1 MNYLL
6 YFWIFLKSSLLSFG
20 GLSNLPYLHND
31 LMTLQ
36 WANESDFITAIA
48 VGQLS
53 PGPSGLWS
61 ISLGFLTLGWL
72 GAILSLTALSIP
84 PFLTLLTTSFYHQI
98 EKYDLVKNFSRGL
111 MVAVIGLTLG
121 TTYTIGTSII
131 QDFRD
136 ILIMLVAFGLAL
148 SKKVPVI
155 VILALAGL
163 AGFFIYGS

>member
-1 MNYLL
+1 MNILL

-31 LMTLQ
+31 LMALQ
-36 WANESDFITAIA
+36 WAKESDFISAIA

-72 GAILSLTALSIP
+72 GGALSLLALSIP
-84 PFLTLLTTSFYHQI
+84 PLLTLLTTSFYQQI
-98 EKYDLVKNFSRGL
+98 EKYTLVKNFSRGL
-111 MVAVIGLTLG
+111 MVAAIGLTLG
-121 TTYTIGTSII
+121 TTWTICTSII
-131 QDFRD
+131 IEWKDLA
-136 ILIMLVAFGLAL
+136 IVLVAFGLAL
-148 SKKVPVI
+148 SKKVPVF

-163 AGFFIYGS
+163 AGYLLYGL

>member
-1 MNYLL
+1 MNVLL

-31 LMTLQ
+31 LMALQ
-36 WANESDFITAIA
+36 WAEESDFISAIA

-53 PGPSGLWS
+53 PGPTGLWS
-61 ISLGFLTLGWL
+61 ISLGYLTLGWL
-72 GAILSLTALSIP
+72 GGVLSLLALSIP
-84 PFLTLLTTSFYHQI
+84 PFLTLLTTSFYQQI
-98 EKYDLVKNFSRGL
+98 EKYTLVKNFSRGL

-121 TTYTIGTSII
+121 TTWTIATATII
-131 QDFRD
+131 EWKD
-136 ILIMLVAFGLAL
+136 LIIVLVAFGLAL

-163 AGFFIYGS
+163 AGFLIYNG